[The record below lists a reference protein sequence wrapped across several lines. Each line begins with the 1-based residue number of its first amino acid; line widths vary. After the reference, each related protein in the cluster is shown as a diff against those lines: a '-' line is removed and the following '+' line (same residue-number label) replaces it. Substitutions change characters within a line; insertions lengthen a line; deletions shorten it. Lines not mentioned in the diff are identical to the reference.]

1 MTGQKFTTIPRH
13 TLVFPT
19 EEGRRRILEEW
30 PGSLGWPQ
38 KREIVESVLFA
49 SQGRPMP
56 GIARREEMAPREG
69 MLPVGF
75 CSPRSGPEGRSR
87 IAAFVRTDEIE
98 ALLSPFDILQKEKF
112 SATTPALKALEEMA
126 RAAAEKGV
134 ALGVWG
140 SAALELTTGMA
151 FTHAM
156 SDLDILLRPAAPAAL
171 KDFLAALSEA
181 EKRHGIR
188 IDAELALANGFGVSL
203 KELFETPA
211 SKTVLGKS
219 MQSVE
224 LLDKAEIIAA
234 LEALGAQE
242 AR

>member
-1 MTGQKFTTIPRH
+1 MTGQNFADIPRH

-19 EEGRRRILEEW
+19 EAGRRRILEEW
-30 PGSLGWPQ
+30 PRSLGWPQ
-38 KREIVESVLFA
+38 KREVVESVLFA
-49 SQGRPMP
+49 PQGRPMP

-75 CSPRSGPEGRSR
+75 CSPRSGPEGRAR
-87 IAAFVRTDEIE
+87 IAAFVRPDEIA
-98 ALLSPFDILQKEKF
+98 ALASPFDILQKEKF

-126 RAAAEKGV
+126 RAAAEREL

-140 SAALELTTGMA
+140 SAALELATGLA

-156 SDLDILLRPAAPAAL
+156 SDLDILLRPAPPAL
-171 KDFLAALSEA
+171 LRDFLAALSEA

-203 KELFETPA
+203 KELLDAPA
-211 SKTVLGKS
+211 SRTVLGKS
-219 MQSVE
+219 MQAVD
-224 LLDKAEIIAA
+224 LLDKADVLAG
-234 LEALGAQE
+234 LEALGKE